1 MTMAERKGKA
11 RWSLE
16 GKRALVTGG
25 TRGIGAAIVSE
36 LREFGAQALSVSRNA
51 EPEDSSQVAGDVSVA
66 EDRLRVVSVAL
77 ERLGGLDILVNNAG
91 FNIRK
96 HPEEYTSDEARQVI
110 ETNMTA
116 PFELCRLC
124 YPHLKVSA
132 TERQHSAIIN
142 ISSVA
147 GLQHMSSGAPYAMAK
162 AALNQLTRN
171 LAVDWA
177 KDYIR
182 VNAVAPW
189 YIDTPLAAPV
199 FADEDRLASIR
210 NRTPMRRVGEPKEV
224 AALAAFLCLPAA
236 SYITGQTIAVDGGY
250 MASGWQYPIEP

>member
-1 MTMAERKGKA
+1 MNMSDEEHNS
-11 RWSLE
+11 RWSLK
-16 GKRALVTGG
+16 GRRALVTGG
-25 TRGIGAAIVSE
+25 TRGIGAAIVSA
-36 LREFGAQALSVSRNA
+36 LREFGAQALSVSRNT
-51 EPEDSSQVAGDVSVA
+51 DSDDPAQIAGDVSKA
-66 EDRLRVVSVAL
+66 RDRERVVAGAL

-96 HPEEYTSDEARQVI
+96 LPEEYTAEEARRVI

-124 YPHLKVSA
+124 YPHLKSSA
-132 TERQHSAIIN
+132 TKERHSAIIN

-162 AALNQLTRN
+162 AGLNQLTRN

-189 YIDTPLAAPV
+189 YINTPLAAPV
-199 FADEDRLASIR
+199 FADSAKLASIR
-210 NRTPMRRVGEPKEV
+210 RRTPMRRIGEPEEV
-224 AALAAFLCLPAA
+224 AALVVFLCLPAA
-236 SYITGQTIAVDGGY
+236 SYITGQTVAVDGGY
-250 MASGWQYPIEP
+250 MACGWQYPVES